1 MSGILIPSCTISD
14 GSFTASLAMFLALLH
29 SGVFLSE
36 FAHWNVVIAD
46 HCLSLAAVA
55 LSRSAFSTS
64 VHPLHSRP
72 SRYSVNASTMY
83 KNVVIIYSG
92 AKFCTC
98 VVVCTTAAM
107 QRYQSIC
114 MSLPLG

>member
-1 MSGILIPSCTISD
+1 M
-14 GSFTASLAMFLALLH
+14 
-29 SGVFLSE
+29 
-36 FAHWNVVIAD
+36 NVVIAD

-83 KNVVIIYSG
+83 NNVVIIYSG

-98 VVVCTTAAM
+98 VVVYTTAAM
-107 QRYQSIC
+107 LRYQSIC